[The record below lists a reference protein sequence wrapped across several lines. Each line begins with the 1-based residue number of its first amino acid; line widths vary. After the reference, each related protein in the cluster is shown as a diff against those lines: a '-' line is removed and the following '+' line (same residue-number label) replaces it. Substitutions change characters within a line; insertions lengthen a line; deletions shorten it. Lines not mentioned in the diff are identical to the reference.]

1 MCTCIVY
8 YYKLYFQLK
17 ALHLS
22 SGSGRPAI
30 FIDGEATASTICI
43 LKFEIGGINVKL
55 FIFKK
60 KSTLVS
66 YTWKTSQASQACL

>member
-55 FIFKK
+55 FI
-60 KSTLVS
+60 
-66 YTWKTSQASQACL
+66 